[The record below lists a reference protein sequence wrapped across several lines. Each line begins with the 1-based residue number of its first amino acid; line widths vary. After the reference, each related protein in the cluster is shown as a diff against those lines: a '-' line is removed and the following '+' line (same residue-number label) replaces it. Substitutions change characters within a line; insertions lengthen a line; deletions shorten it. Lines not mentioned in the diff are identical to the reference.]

1 MSVARKLFRLFKSFN
16 EYVKILEIQKGKL
29 PDIEKNLAILT
40 RIAFIFYWFFDNLS
54 VLIKVNFLQGFDFT
68 QMNRRASKCWLIGIW
83 LSILCAFIE
92 LYKASNRQSK
102 LLLTKANVNS
112 ADNKESAVEFESQ
125 MKAVNV
131 AK

>member
-1 MSVARKLFRLFKSFN
+1 
-16 EYVKILEIQKGKL
+16 
-29 PDIEKNLAILT
+29 
-40 RIAFIFYWFFDNLS
+40 
-54 VLIKVNFLQGFDFT
+54 
-68 QMNRRASKCWLIGIW
+68 MNRRASKCWLIGIW